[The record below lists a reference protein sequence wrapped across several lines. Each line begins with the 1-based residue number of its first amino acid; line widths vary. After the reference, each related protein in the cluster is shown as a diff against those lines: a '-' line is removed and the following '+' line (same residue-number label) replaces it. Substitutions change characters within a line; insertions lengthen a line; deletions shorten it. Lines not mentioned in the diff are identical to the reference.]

1 MSNHYQR
8 HTLNKLFNL
17 FLYIR
22 NQPRNIKKPIY
33 MKDKYLLRISFLY
46 YLRNFKRIF
55 LKEFIK
61 RKRLKDLFKIFYNR
75 PLKDI
80 IKKIHLKEF
89 IKSLKFI
96 F

>member
-22 NQPRNIKKPIY
+22 NQLRNIKKPIY

-46 YLRNFKRIF
+46 YLRN
-55 LKEFIK
+55 LKE
-61 RKRLKDLFKIFYNR
+61 LFKKN
-75 PLKDI
+75 
-80 IKKIHLKEF
+80 LKELF
-89 IKSLKFI
+89 KKYYLIYFT
-96 F
+96 

>member
-1 MSNHYQR
+1 MDKMSNHYQR

-46 YLRNFKRIF
+46 YLRIYNWPLNDH
-55 LKEFIK
+55 LKKE
-61 RKRLKDLFKIFYNR
+61 
-75 PLKDI
+75 
-80 IKKIHLKEF
+80 HLKEF
-89 IKSLKFI
+89 I
-96 F
+96 